1 MLPATE
7 LVEQDC
13 PCAEDAALDRANSTT
28 ADPSRLVVRQS
39 GNSNQEECFSLA
51 GGHEPQEGDDM
62 TLQHTMHQTDA
73 ATGVA
78 LVQPAALMKAILFA

>member
-1 MLPATE
+1 MGVFPAAE

-39 GNSNQEECFSLA
+39 GNSNKEERFSLA
-51 GGHEPQEGDDM
+51 VGQPFKSVGNALKLEVVKLRRWAGELGH
-62 TLQHTMHQTDA
+62 HY
-73 ATGVA
+73 
-78 LVQPAALMKAILFA
+78 I